1 MVNLSSVSESPALR
15 SRSLMRLTGRLSDV
29 LHLLEAEP
37 NREADAVLVPLR
49 RVRAGTTLIHAGLL
63 SSSLHVICL
72 GAFKL
77 QMIFDDGYEQVI
89 GFPGPSEILGLDG
102 LQGERH
108 ALSAIALEDASV
120 YSLALRELDELRQRF
135 PAMDHAWQRAVS
147 RQLAEMVTL
156 AQVMSAVSSEARLA
170 RFLLQR
176 SQRMAQLG
184 QSATRLRLPMSRR
197 DIASHL
203 GVAHETVSRALGE
216 LAGWGCLKVHH
227 REVTLLDVP
236 GLRIVA
242 RNTRGNAVSP
252 RGPLPTHSLP
262 AELSESRAF
271 DPPLQLSSGSS
282 G

>member
-1 MVNLSSVSESPALR
+1 MVNLSSVSESSALR
-15 SRSLMRLTGRLSDV
+15 ARPLTRLSGRLSDV

-37 NREADAVLVPLR
+37 SREAEAVLVPLR
-49 RVRAGTTLIHAGLL
+49 RVRAGTTLIHAGLM

-77 QMIFDDGYEQVI
+77 QITFDDGYEQVI
-89 GFPGPSEILGLDG
+89 GFPGPCEILGLDG

-120 YSLALRELDELRQRF
+120 YSLALRELDEVRQRF

-147 RQLAEMVTL
+147 RQLAEMASL

-176 SQRMAQLG
+176 SQRMVQLG

-216 LAGWGCLKVHH
+216 LATWGCLRVHH
-227 REVTLLDVP
+227 REVTLLDLQA
-236 GLRIVA
+236 LRAVA

-252 RGPLPTHSLP
+252 RCPLRDHGTLSD
-262 AELSESRAF
+262 LSESRAS
-271 DPPLQLSSGSS
+271 DPLLRLSSGSS